1 MNYIKT
7 EVGQKAFK
15 ERTPLLSGRQR
26 SMFILFDGARS
37 PEAVLAAT
45 AGLGTS
51 VADVVHMVEQGFL
64 TLPQAASPAADFFSS
79 TVAMAATEPMPL
91 QSLVLSQQER
101 YRAAKPLATALTAT
115 LGLRGVW
122 LNLAVERAE
131 GFEQLRALL
140 PKIQDAAGV
149 AACRALEQVL
159 NPDLVESPTS
169 VLSAS

>member
-15 ERTPLLSGRQR
+15 ERAPLLSARQR

-45 AGLGTS
+45 AGLGS
-51 VADVVHMVEQGFL
+51 SMADVIHMVEQGFL
-64 TLPQAASPAADFFSS
+64 ALPQATPPAADFFSS

-101 YRAAKPLATALTAT
+101 YRAAKPLATALTAS

-131 GFEQLRALL
+131 GFEQLLALL
-140 PKIQDAAGV
+140 PKIQDAVGV
-149 AACRALEQVL
+149 GACRALAQTL
-159 NPDLVESPTS
+159 NPEAAESPNSTM
-169 VLSAS
+169 SAS